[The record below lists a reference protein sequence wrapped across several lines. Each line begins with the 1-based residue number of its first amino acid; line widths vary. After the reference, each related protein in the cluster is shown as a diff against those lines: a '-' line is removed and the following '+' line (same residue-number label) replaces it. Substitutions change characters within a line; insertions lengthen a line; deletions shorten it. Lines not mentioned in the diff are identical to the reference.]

1 MQSGAGHNCIFIVH
15 RQGGGK
21 SPQTKQAALAGRC
34 ALLLPWQGPV
44 LLQLLPGTD
53 PGFAVGASSAPFAQR
68 SPELPTLPR
77 GCQVHPLPTGE
88 PGRARWHFGVTVR
101 KGRGGCRLSPSL
113 LACANPPPEHSV
125 DVSVQPEQAADT
137 NQPLAIHTEE
147 APLIAQNVISDYA
160 ISELLQLSLMST
172 IHQR

>member
-1 MQSGAGHNCIFIVH
+1 MHFYCPETGRWEKPPDKASSTRRSLCPA
-15 RQGGGK
+15 
-21 SPQTKQAALAGRC
+21 PALAGPC
-34 ALLLPWQGPV
+34 AAPAAHWHGPRV
-44 LLQLLPGTD
+44 C
-53 PGFAVGASSAPFAQR
+53 
-68 SPELPTLPR
+68 R
-77 GCQVHPLPTGE
+77 GCQLCPLRSALTRAPHPPSGVPGSPSAHGE